1 MKALR
6 CLGLLVV
13 VLLSACDAQDP
24 PAPKPKVAAEAV
36 QQSSAKPGVPTP
48 AVPAVEASVAAAKS
62 PASEPV
68 KPPAHDFA
76 PNMPVVP
83 VIAKGDAAPGKASAV
98 PNVNQTTTQVKPAAK
113 SAAEKKQAASKKSVA
128 ASKKV
133 VKETS
138 LNNAKLDLS
147 LPPELAK
154 ELAPAATTAARANKR
169 KPILPQ
175 MFGDKGGSPDQGP
188 FELNGR
194 LLSNEMQLQMR
205 NDNRRDVEGAALDF
219 KFKQ

>member
-6 CLGLLVV
+6 CIGLLVV
-13 VLLSACDAQDP
+13 VLLSACDAAQDA
-24 PAPKPKVAAEAV
+24 PAPKPKVAAQAETPKAQAPV
-36 QQSSAKPGVPTP
+36 AAEPAAKAAAASPEPAKP
-48 AVPAVEASVAAAKS
+48 AVHELKPNVA
-62 PASEPV
+62 
-68 KPPAHDFA
+68 
-76 PNMPVVP
+76 VVP
-83 VIAKGDAAPGKASAV
+83 VTAKTEAADSSSKTA
-98 PNVNQTTTQVKPAAK
+98 VKPAARSTAEGK
-113 SAAEKKQAASKKSVA
+113 REAAKKQSVA

-138 LNNAKLDLS
+138 LSNAKLDLS
-147 LPPELAK
+147 LPPELAR
-154 ELAPAATTAARANKR
+154 ELKPAAANKPSSR

-175 MFGDKGGSPDQGP
+175 MFGTKENSADPSQ
-188 FELNGR
+188 FQLNGR

>member
-1 MKALR
+1 MSMKAHR
-6 CLGLLVV
+6 YVGFLLVV
-13 VLLSACDAQDP
+13 LLGACDAQDP
-24 PAPKPKVAAEAV
+24 PAPKPRVAADAP
-36 QQSSAKPGVPTP
+36 QIKAQTP
-48 AVPAVEASVAAAKS
+48 VAA
-62 PASEPV
+62 P
-68 KPPAHDFA
+68 PPAE
-76 PNMPVVP
+76 
-83 VIAKGDAAPGKASAV
+83 
-98 PNVNQTTTQVKPAAK
+98 AK
-113 SAAEKKQAASKKSVA
+113 SAAVEPAKPPVHDLSPNVSVVPVTAGGEAAPAKSAASAKAQAKAAPKSAADTKREAAAKKSVA

-147 LPPELAK
+147 LPPELAREVAK
-154 ELAPAATTAARANKR
+154 EKKLNATARSSAR

-175 MFGDKGGSPDQGP
+175 MFGDKDDSSGQGP

>member
-1 MKALR
+1 MSMKALR
-6 CLGLLVV
+6 CVGLLLV

-24 PAPKPKVAAEAV
+24 PAPKPKVAAEAAQTKV
-36 QQSSAKPGVPTP
+36 QAP
-48 AVPAVEASVAAAKS
+48 AAAPPAVETSGVAVE
-62 PASEPV
+62 PA
-68 KPPAHDFA
+68 KPPVHDLS
-76 PNMPVVP
+76 PNVSVVP
-83 VIAKGDAAPGKASAV
+83 VTAGGEAASGKSATPAKPQVKASPKSTAD
-98 PNVNQTTTQVKPAAK
+98 NKREAA
-113 SAAEKKQAASKKSVA
+113 AKKSVA

-133 VKETS
+133 VKDTS
-138 LNNAKLDLS
+138 LSNAKLDLS
-147 LPPELAK
+147 LPPELAREVAK
-154 ELAPAATTAARANKR
+154 EKKPNATARPLTR

-175 MFGDKGGSPDQGP
+175 MFGDKDDSSGQGP

>member
-6 CLGLLVV
+6 CLGLLIV
-13 VLLSACDAQDP
+13 VLLSGCDAQDP
-24 PAPKPKVAAEAV
+24 PAHKPRVAAEAA
-36 QQSSAKPGVPTP
+36 QQSSAKPVVPTP
-48 AVPAVEASVAAAKS
+48 AVDAPVAAAKS
-62 PASEPV
+62 PAPEPV
-68 KPPAHDFA
+68 KPPVHDFT

-83 VIAKGDAAPGKASAV
+83 VTAKGDAAPGKASAV
-98 PNVNQTTTQVKPAAK
+98 PSDNQTIAQAKPAAK
-113 SAAEKKQAASKKSVA
+113 SAAEKKRAASKKSVA

-154 ELAPAATTAARANKR
+154 ELTPAATTAAKASKR

>member
-36 QQSSAKPGVPTP
+36 QQSSAKPGAP
-48 AVPAVEASVAAAKS
+48 APAAEAPVAAAKS
-62 PASEPV
+62 PAPEPEPV
-68 KPPAHDFA
+68 KPPVHDLT
-76 PNMPVVP
+76 PNVPVVP
-83 VIAKGDAAPGKASAV
+83 VTAKGDAAPGKASTVTNDSQKTA
-98 PNVNQTTTQVKPAAK
+98 QAKPAAK

-154 ELAPAATTAARANKR
+154 ELTPAATTAAKASKR

>member
-24 PAPKPKVAAEAV
+24 PAPKPKVATQAV
-36 QQSSAKPGVPTP
+36 QQSGAKPDVPTP
-48 AVPAVEASVAAAKS
+48 AVEAPVAAAQS
-62 PASEPV
+62 PAPEPV
-68 KPPAHDFA
+68 KPPVHDLT

-83 VIAKGDAAPGKASAV
+83 VTAKGDAAPGKASTA
-98 PNVNQTTTQVKPAAK
+98 PNSNQTTAQAKPAAK
-113 SAAEKKQAASKKSVA
+113 SAAEKQQAVSKKSLA

-154 ELAPAATTAARANKR
+154 ELAPAATTAAKANKR
-169 KPILPQ
+169 KPILPP

>member
-1 MKALR
+1 M
-6 CLGLLVV
+6 
-13 VLLSACDAQDP
+13 
-24 PAPKPKVAAEAV
+24 PKPKVAAQAQAPAAQPPVVAEPAAKAAV
-36 QQSSAKPGVPTP
+36 VSPEPAKP
-48 AVPAVEASVAAAKS
+48 AVHEL
-62 PASEPV
+62 
-68 KPPAHDFA
+68 KP
-76 PNMPVVP
+76 NVTVVP
-83 VIAKGDAAPGKASAV
+83 VTAKTDAADSPSKAV
-98 PNVNQTTTQVKPAAK
+98 VKPAAK
-113 SAAEKKQAASKKSVA
+113 STAESKRESAKKQSVA

-133 VKETS
+133 VKDTS

-154 ELAPAATTAARANKR
+154 ELKPAATTKPSSR

-175 MFGDKGGSPDQGP
+175 MFGTKESSSDPSP

>member
-1 MKALR
+1 MKAIR

-24 PAPKPKVAAEAV
+24 PAPKPKVASEAV
-36 QQSSAKPGVPTP
+36 QQSSAKPAAQPPTVESP
-48 AVPAVEASVAAAKS
+48 VAVARS
-62 PASEPV
+62 PASEPDRAPV
-68 KPPAHDFA
+68 HDLT
-76 PNMPVVP
+76 PNVPVVP
-83 VIAKGDAAPGKASAV
+83 VTAKGDAAPGKSSAV
-98 PNVNQTTTQVKPAAK
+98 ATTSQADGQARPAAK
-113 SAAEKKQAASKKSVA
+113 SAAEKKQAAAKKSVA

-147 LPPELAK
+147 LPPELAR
-154 ELAPAATTAARANKR
+154 ELKPSAATAAKPGKR
-169 KPILPQ
+169 KAILPP
-175 MFGDKGGSPDQGP
+175 MFGDKDGSPEQGP
-188 FELNGR
+188 FEFNGR

>member
-6 CLGLLVV
+6 CVGLLLV

-24 PAPKPKVAAEAV
+24 PAPKPKVAAEAS
-36 QQSSAKPGVPTP
+36 QAGAQAP
-48 AVPAVEASVAAAKS
+48 VAAAPVADAKS
-62 PASEPV
+62 AAVEPV
-68 KPPAHDFA
+68 KPPVHDLS
-76 PNMPVVP
+76 PNVPVVP
-83 VIAKGDAAPGKASAV
+83 VVAKGEAAPEKAASPAKTQAKAS
-98 PNVNQTTTQVKPAAK
+98 PK
-113 SAAEKKQAASKKSVA
+113 SAADNKRDAAAKKSVA

-133 VKETS
+133 VKDTS
-138 LNNAKLDLS
+138 LSNAKLDLS
-147 LPPELAK
+147 LPPELAREAAK
-154 ELAPAATTAARANKR
+154 EKKSPASARPSTR

-175 MFGDKGGSPDQGP
+175 MFGDKEDSSGQGP